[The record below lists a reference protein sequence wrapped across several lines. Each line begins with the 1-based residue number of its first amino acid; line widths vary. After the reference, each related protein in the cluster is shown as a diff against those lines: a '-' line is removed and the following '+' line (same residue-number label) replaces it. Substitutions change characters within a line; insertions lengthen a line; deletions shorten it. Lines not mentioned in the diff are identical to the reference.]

1 MRITS
6 YHLSPVSLKC
16 PLPVTLAHSCLAW
29 TLGLGLGSG
38 NRTEVLSTFWCFL
51 LANTCRHQSYFMD
64 EETEARLPP
73 PRTALALSRKSA
85 FLSFKNSSFLMGG
98 EEKKEEKKQVIY
110 FGPWPPLST
119 LCDGRAHP
127 TLGNAAVPRN
137 RPGSPAGNL
146 YPAAR
151 QRGGTDRLVLNQ
163 SCLLLSQRVVGQCV
177 MGCPTFPNCSFSIG
191 MMMLTALK

>member
-73 PRTALALSRKSA
+73 PWTALALSRKSA

-98 EEKKEEKKQVIY
+98 EKKRKKRNKSYISDRGHRFPPCVMV
-110 FGPWPPLST
+110 GHTPPWEMRRCRVTAPARLPVTCT
-119 LCDGRAHP
+119 LQQ
-127 TLGNAAVPRN
+127 
-137 RPGSPAGNL
+137 GS
-146 YPAAR
+146 
-151 QRGGTDRLVLNQ
+151 
-163 SCLLLSQRVVGQCV
+163 VVGRIDLC
-177 MGCPTFPNCSFSIG
+177 
-191 MMMLTALK
+191 